1 MSHAIETRELTK
13 HYAMGEAVVRALDG
27 LTLVLEAG
35 EFAGLLGTS
44 GSGKS
49 TLLNLIAGL
58 DHPTSGS
65 LAVFGREMATLSRPE
80 LSAHRR
86 ASVGMI
92 FQSFNLIPTMTALEN
107 VALPMMFAGV
117 APGARDT
124 RARALLE
131 QVGLGGRQ
139 SHRPKELSGG
149 EQQRVSVARALAN
162 DPKILLADEPTGN
175 LDSRTA
181 HEILGLLQGLNAST
195 GKTVVLVTHD
205 AALAARFVN
214 RTITLLDGRVTGDE
228 RTGASAG
235 ATDRPANA
243 DRRGGEATGD
253 SPGRPSPGASS

>member
-1 MSHAIETRELTK
+1 VSHAIETRELTK
-13 HYAMGEAVVRALDG
+13 HYTMGESVVRALDG
-27 LTLVLEAG
+27 VTLALEVG

-65 LAVFGREMATLSRPE
+65 LAVFGQEMSAMSRAE

-86 ASVGMI
+86 ANVGMI

-107 VALPMMFAGV
+107 VALPMIFAGV
-117 APGARDT
+117 ARGDREP
-124 RARALLE
+124 RARTLLE

-139 SHRPKELSGG
+139 AHRPRELSGG

-162 DPKILLADEPTGN
+162 DPRILLADEPTGN

-181 HEILGLLQGLNAST
+181 HEILALLQGLNAST
-195 GKTVVLVTHD
+195 GKTVLLVTHD
-205 AALAARFVN
+205 AGLAARFVR
-214 RTITLLDGRVTGDE
+214 RTITLLDGRAMAE
-228 RTGASAG
+228 FAS
-235 ATDRPANA
+235 
-243 DRRGGEATGD
+243 
-253 SPGRPSPGASS
+253 